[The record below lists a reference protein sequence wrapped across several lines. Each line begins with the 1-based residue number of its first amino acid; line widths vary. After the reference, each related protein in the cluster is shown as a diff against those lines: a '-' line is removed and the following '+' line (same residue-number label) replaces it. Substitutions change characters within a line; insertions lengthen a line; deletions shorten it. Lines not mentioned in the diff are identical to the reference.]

1 MSSPEERWGK
11 YFVPGTRTLANNLGI
26 RDGDTLRT
34 AERIITTNRALE
46 LERAPIKG
54 AYDVPH
60 LKAIHSALF
69 KDVYP
74 WAGQF
79 RDVDLGKGGTE
90 FAPAFPPVYR
100 SLENYTGALL
110 ENVARDNFHRGVG
123 KEAFIGKL
131 ANTYNE
137 LNYAHPFREGNG
149 RATRVFLGSLAK
161 DAGYHLDWSR
171 VEPQRWIDVSAA
183 GVQRN
188 DLAGIREVMRSVVT
202 PERARAFAN
211 AVMSGEYGRAIEKH
225 PELTGAVR
233 LLSQVERTIRE
244 EYRGFDREQG
254 ADVMLRAALKIH
266 QELHDGGVPRAQ
278 DAAKVHALVHGPD
291 RAAGR

>member
-1 MSSPEERWGK
+1 VSSADDQWAK

-26 RDGDTLRT
+26 RDGDTLKT
-34 AERIITTNRALE
+34 AERIITTNRAIA

-54 AYDVPH
+54 NYDVAH
-60 LKAIHSALF
+60 LKSIHTALF

-79 RDVDLGKGGTE
+79 RDVDLAKGRTE

-100 SLENYTGALL
+100 TLENYTGRLL
-110 ENVARDNFHRGVG
+110 ETVARDNFHRGVG
-123 KEAFIGKL
+123 KEAFVGKL
-131 ANTYNE
+131 SSTYNE

-149 RATRVFLGSLAK
+149 RTTRIFLGQLAK

-171 VEPQRWIDVSAA
+171 VDASRWADVSEA
-183 GVQRN
+183 GVARN
-188 DLAGIREVMRSVVT
+188 DVSGIRDVMRQVTT

-211 AVMSGEYGRAIEKH
+211 AVMNGDYGRAIEKH
-225 PELTGAVR
+225 PELAGAVR
-233 LLSQVERTIRE
+233 LLSQVERSIRE
-244 EYRGFDREQG
+244 EYRGFDQAKG

-266 QELHDGGVPRAQ
+266 QDLHDGGVPRAQ

-291 RAAGR
+291 RAVSR